1 MPLTAQLAKL
11 PPVLLL
17 LLIVLGCNVVSIVG
31 LLIFRRFTTFL
42 RLKDHIHLVGYS
54 LAIVGV
60 IYGLLLSVAVTSVCN
75 TMRDAE
81 EQAQEEGSSIFLLVT
96 TLQTNADISG
106 VPAVAAQ
113 LKKYMQFVINREYP
127 AMKQL
132 KKDPITS
139 EAFVKLFLMV
149 QKIEP
154 TNAAQRQTLD
164 HIQDILDDLSKIR
177 ALRLHRM
184 NVQLPVIFWVL
195 IIGGSIATL
204 ALIWF
209 LGADS
214 ISIHILICIGFT
226 TLLGIIIFLILEL
239 EYPYIGY
246 PAVKPEGYKSVLE
259 MADGFMRHR
268 YRAEESSAY
277 LAG

>member
-17 LLIVLGCNVVSIVG
+17 LLVVLGCNVVSIVG
-31 LLIFRRFTTFL
+31 LCICRRFTTSL
-42 RLKDHIHLVGYS
+42 RLKEHIHLVGYS

-75 TMRDAE
+75 IMHDAE
-81 EQAQEEGSSIFLLVT
+81 DQAQEEGSSIFLLVT

-106 VPAVAAQ
+106 APAVAAQ

-132 KKDPITS
+132 KKDPRTS
-139 EAFVKLFLMV
+139 EAFLKLFVMV

-164 HIQDILDDLSKIR
+164 RILGILDGLSKIR

-184 NVQLPVIFWVL
+184 NVQLPDIFWLL
-195 IIGGSIATL
+195 IIGGSITTL
-204 ALIWF
+204 GLIWF
-209 LGADS
+209 LGTDS
-214 ISIHILICIGFT
+214 ISIHILICIGCT

-246 PAVKPEGYKSVLE
+246 PAIKPEPYKSALE

-268 YRAEESSAY
+268 
-277 LAG
+277 